1 MISIQKVKVKK
12 RNILREKLEKWNLI
26 QVNKVGTTRKY
37 VLQNPV
43 TEIIDGE
50 TLAKVATSKGKHAF
64 IILL

>member
-26 QVNKVGTTRKY
+26 HVNKVGTTRKY

-50 TLAKVATSKGKHAF
+50 TLTKVATSKGKHAF